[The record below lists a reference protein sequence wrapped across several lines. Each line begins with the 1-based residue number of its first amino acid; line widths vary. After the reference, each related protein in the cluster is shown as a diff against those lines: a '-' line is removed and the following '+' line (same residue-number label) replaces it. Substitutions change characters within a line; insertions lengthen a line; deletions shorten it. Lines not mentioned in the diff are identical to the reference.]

1 MNDERPWNV
10 LMVLKEIDN
19 MAKKFD
25 IPVELADKALESV
38 ELARD
43 TGKLKKG
50 TNEVTK
56 AIERGIVKLA
66 VIAEDIQ
73 PEEIIAHIPVLCEE
87 KNAPYIFVKQQK
99 ELGAACGIGV
109 NCATVAI
116 IDAGK
121 GAELIDDIVQKVNA
135 LK

>member
-1 MNDERPWNV
+1 
-10 LMVLKEIDN
+10 

-25 IPVELADKALESV
+25 IPAELSDKALESV

-73 PEEIIAHIPVLCEE
+73 PEEI
-87 KNAPYIFVKQQK
+87 
-99 ELGAACGIGV
+99 
-109 NCATVAI
+109 
-116 IDAGK
+116 
-121 GAELIDDIVQKVNA
+121 
-135 LK
+135 

>member
-1 MNDERPWNV
+1 
-10 LMVLKEIDN
+10 MVLKEINN

>member
-1 MNDERPWNV
+1 MNDESPWNV
-10 LMVLKEIDN
+10 FMVLKEINN

-25 IPVELADKALESV
+25 IPAELADKALESV

-121 GAELIDDIVQKVNA
+121 GGELIDDIVQKVNA

>member
-1 MNDERPWNV
+1 
-10 LMVLKEIDN
+10 MVLKEINN

-25 IPVELADKALESV
+25 IPAELSDKALESV

-109 NCATVAI
+109 NCAAVAI
-116 IDAGK
+116 VDAGK
-121 GAELIDDIVQKVNA
+121 GAELIEDIVEKVNA

>member
-1 MNDERPWNV
+1 
-10 LMVLKEIDN
+10 MVLKEINN

-73 PEEIIAHIPVLCEE
+73 PAEIIAHIPVLCEE

-109 NCATVAI
+109 NCAAVAI
-116 IDAGK
+116 VDAGK
-121 GAELIDDIVQKVNA
+121 GGELIEDIVQKVNA

>member
-1 MNDERPWNV
+1 
-10 LMVLKEIDN
+10 MVLKEINN

-25 IPVELADKALESV
+25 IPAELSDKALESV

-99 ELGAACGIGV
+99 ELGAACGIGD
-109 NCATVAI
+109 NCAAVAI
-116 IDAGK
+116 VDAGK
-121 GAELIDDIVQKVNA
+121 GAELIEDIVEKVNA

>member
-1 MNDERPWNV
+1 
-10 LMVLKEIDN
+10 

-25 IPVELADKALESV
+25 IPAELADKALESV

-121 GAELIDDIVQKVNA
+121 GGELIEDIVQKVNA

>member
-1 MNDERPWNV
+1 MMKDYE
-10 LMVLKEIDN
+10 MYIVLKEINN

-25 IPVELADKALESV
+25 IPAELADKALESV

-116 IDAGK
+116 VDAGK
-121 GAELIDDIVQKVNA
+121 GAELIEDIVQKVNA